1 MKKFKFNTIDH
12 LGNVALSA
20 LFSSP
25 TLQTLVLVIVRLSL
39 TNQFVLNVENVGQD
53 SEYVGTSIK
62 ATFKKNEGK
71 RIEYFQD
78 FLISE

>member
-1 MKKFKFNTIDH
+1 MDSQII
-12 LGNVALSA
+12 GNGALSA

-25 TLQTLVLVIVRLSL
+25 TLQTFALVIVRLSL

-78 FLISE
+78 FLISK